1 MQGKY
6 YEELEVGMVIRHALT
21 RTVTEMDN
29 ILFTSLT
36 MNVQPLHLD
45 EEFARTTVHG
55 RRVVNSL
62 FTLALVSGMTVPETT
77 LGTTLGNLGY
87 DKVEFPAPVFHGD
100 TLRAETTI
108 VDKRLSKSRDDAG
121 IVWFEQFG
129 YNQRD
134 EVVVRVKRV
143 GMMMLKPASPEP
155 AQGA

>member
-6 YEELEVGMVIRHALT
+6 YEELEVGMVIRHGLT

-45 EEFARTTVHG
+45 EEFAKTTVHG

-77 LGTTLGNLGY
+77 LGTTLGNLGF

-108 VDKRLSKSRDDAG
+108 LDKRLSKSRDDSG
-121 IVWFEQFG
+121 IVWFEQLG

-134 EVVVRVKRV
+134 EVVVRVRRV
-143 GMMMLKPASPEP
+143 GMMMLKPAAPEP
-155 AQGA
+155 GQEA

>member
-1 MQGKY
+1 MKGRY
-6 YEELEVGMVIRHALT
+6 YEELEVGLVIRHTLT

-36 MNVQPLHLD
+36 MNMQPLHLD

-55 RRVVNSL
+55 QRVVNSL
-62 FTLALVSGMTVPETT
+62 FTLALISGMTVPDTT

-87 DKVEFPAPVFHGD
+87 DKIEFPAPVFHGD

-121 IVWFEQFG
+121 LVWFEHLG

-134 EVVVRVKRV
+134 EVVLRCKRV
-143 GMMMLKPASPEP
+143 GMMLLKPSPPESTLDV
-155 AQGA
+155 

>member
-62 FTLALVSGMTVPETT
+62 FTLALISGMTVPETT

-87 DKVEFPAPVFHGD
+87 DRIEFPAPVFHGD

-108 VDKRLSKSRDDAG
+108 ANKRLSRSRHDAG
-121 IVWFEQFG
+121 IVWFEHLG

-134 EVVVRVKRV
+134 EVVLRCSRV
-143 GMMMLKPASPEP
+143 GMILLQPAAE
-155 AQGA
+155 GA

>member
-6 YEELEVGMVIRHALT
+6 YEELEVGVVIRHALT

-77 LGTTLGNLGY
+77 LGTTLGNLGF

-108 VDKRLSKSRDDAG
+108 VDKRLSKSRHDAG

-134 EVVVRVKRV
+134 EVVVRVNRV
-143 GMMMLKPASPEP
+143 GMMMLKPASPGP
-155 AQGA
+155 AEET